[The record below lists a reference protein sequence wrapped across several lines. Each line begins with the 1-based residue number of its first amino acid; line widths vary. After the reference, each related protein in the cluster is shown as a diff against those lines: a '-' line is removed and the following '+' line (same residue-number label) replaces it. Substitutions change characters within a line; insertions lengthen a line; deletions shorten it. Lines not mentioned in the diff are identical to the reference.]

1 METLQNLING
11 PNKLTLFRIATVPII
26 VILLLFPTEIFTFIA
41 ALLFSAAAITD
52 YLDGYLARNVY
63 GVSSFGKLMDPLADK
78 VMVCACFVG
87 FVEIQ
92 IPIKTLGSGDIITAS
107 LVPAWIVVIIITR
120 EFMVTGLRLL
130 AANKGRTISAG
141 KWGKHK
147 TVWQIIAIVVILLG
161 LAIRSDILRG
171 TDALVS
177 GTFEFGLRWTALTL
191 SVAVALITVASGVKY
206 ISEHSDLVT
215 RNM

>member
-1 METLQNLING
+1 MQV
-11 PNKLTLFRIATVPII
+11 PNMLTLSRFFLAAGIM
-26 VILLLFPTEIFTFIA
+26 
-41 ALLFSAAAITD
+41 ALLAIDIQFFKSFALLVFIVGGITD

-78 VMVCACFVG
+78 VMVCACFVA

-147 TVWQIIAIVVILLG
+147 TVWQIVAIVVILLG

-171 TDALVS
+171 ADALVLE
-177 GTFEFGLRWTALTL
+177 TFEFGLRWTALTL